1 MLSNQLQSILAQA
14 KLTPFQAAKH
24 VARLTGEAPKTVDF
38 RLRRYL
44 NNPPESITQLERT
57 LEGLGL
63 TLEIKVRTKA

>member
-1 MLSNQLQSILAQA
+1 MLSNQLQSILAKA
-14 KLTPFQAAKH
+14 EMTPFQAAKH

-44 NNPPESITQLERT
+44 NDPPESITQLERT

-63 TLEIKVRTKA
+63 TLEIKPQPRA